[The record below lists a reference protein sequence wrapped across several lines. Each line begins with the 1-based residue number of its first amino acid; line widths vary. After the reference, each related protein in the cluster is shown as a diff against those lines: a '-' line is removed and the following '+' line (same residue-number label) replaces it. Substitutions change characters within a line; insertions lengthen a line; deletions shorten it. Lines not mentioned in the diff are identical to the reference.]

1 MLVGTAFAALIA
13 GVLTLQAVNSTVAR
27 PGFFPDQLKR
37 ADAYQFVIEDLL
49 TAVLEDT
56 RRLDA
61 GEFGGEF
68 EGNPLVSSGLTTQQI
83 AGAVRRA
90 TPPEDLEAL
99 LAPAVERIAEY
110 GTGERDEITL
120 TVDAGEHLE
129 ALARELTEL
138 MRESGAYGRLLA
150 KELTPM
156 FARRVDE
163 ELPPSSDES
172 GWASF
177 LRGNGGDAGGSLVRV
192 FTRVVTPEWLSH
204 QVERA
209 ADELT
214 AYLVA
219 RSDGFE
225 LRIELDDAQV
235 AEAADEINAII
246 GEADA
251 YDVAYATVV
260 EPAAEARV
268 DAVVE
273 LPYGIVL
280 TRTDVLAS
288 LRATAS
294 PAWVEREA
302 AMLAGSVS
310 AYLTGQTEGF
320 TAALDL
326 VPLKADVAS
335 VLTAMAA
342 ASLRDTLRGL
352 PECSTAAESAKA
364 RAILRRELPA
374 CIPSGLEAADIVDM
388 AVPVLSSSIDE
399 SVLDRVPDTVQYT
412 EQDLRDALSQDDG
425 PEVLEVLDDIREFFT
440 EGWTY
445 SDADLRAD
453 LSDDEDAIE
462 LIEDVRSLLSDGYV
476 IETSAESREWASWAR
491 RGRWIGGLA
500 AGVLLLAVAFLG
512 GRSWRGRVAWAAA
525 VLLVSAG
532 VAALVSGPLYQAAS
546 GAVFDALR
554 EGLADP
560 DSKFPLT
567 SELLA
572 NKLPEVI
579 EMVAD
584 EFMGDI
590 ARNSLILAVVAAV
603 PLLASL
609 FWERI
614 AAAAGRAQP

>member
-1 MLVGTAFAALIA
+1 M
-13 GVLTLQAVNSTVAR
+13 
-27 PGFFPDQLKR
+27 
-37 ADAYQFVIEDLL
+37 
-49 TAVLEDT
+49 
-56 RRLDA
+56 
-61 GEFGGEF
+61 
-68 EGNPLVSSGLTTQQI
+68 
-83 AGAVRRA
+83 
-90 TPPEDLEAL
+90 
-99 LAPAVERIAEY
+99 
-110 GTGERDEITL
+110 
-120 TVDAGEHLE
+120 
-129 ALARELTEL
+129 
-138 MRESGAYGRLLA
+138 
-150 KELTPM
+150 
-156 FARRVDE
+156 
-163 ELPPSSDES
+163 
-172 GWASF
+172 
-177 LRGNGGDAGGSLVRV
+177 
-192 FTRVVTPEWLSH
+192 
-204 QVERA
+204 
-209 ADELT
+209 
-214 AYLVA
+214 
-219 RSDGFE
+219 
-225 LRIELDDAQV
+225 DDVQV

-246 GEADA
+246 GEVDA

-268 DAVVE
+268 DAVGE

-364 RAILRRELPA
+364 RAMLRRELPA
-374 CIPSGLEAADIVDM
+374 CIPSGLDAADIVDM

-399 SVLDRVPDTVQYT
+399 SVLDRVPDMVQYT

-425 PEVLEVLDDIREFFT
+425 PEVLEVLDDIREFFI

-462 LIEDVRSLLSDGYV
+462 
-476 IETSAESREWASWAR
+476 TSAESREWASWVR

-500 AGVLLLAVAFLG
+500 AGILLVAVAFLG

-546 GAVFDALR
+546 GAVFDAVR

-590 ARNSLILAVVAAV
+590 ARNSLILAVVAAG

>member
-1 MLVGTAFAALIA
+1 M
-13 GVLTLQAVNSTVAR
+13 
-27 PGFFPDQLKR
+27 
-37 ADAYQFVIEDLL
+37 
-49 TAVLEDT
+49 
-56 RRLDA
+56 
-61 GEFGGEF
+61 
-68 EGNPLVSSGLTTQQI
+68 
-83 AGAVRRA
+83 
-90 TPPEDLEAL
+90 
-99 LAPAVERIAEY
+99 
-110 GTGERDEITL
+110 
-120 TVDAGEHLE
+120 
-129 ALARELTEL
+129 RELTEL
-138 MRESGAYGRLLA
+138 MRESGAYGRLLE

-288 LRATAS
+288 LRDTAS

-302 AMLAGSVS
+302 AMLTGSVS
-310 AYLTGQTEGF
+310 AYLTGQTEGSRQRS
-320 TAALDL
+320 TL
-326 VPLKADVAS
+326 VPLKADAAS

-342 ASLRDTLRGL
+342 ASLRDTLRAL

-364 RAILRRELPA
+364 RAMLRRELPA
-374 CIPSGLEAADIVDM
+374 CIPSGLDAADVVDM

-462 LIEDVRSLLSDGYV
+462 LIEDVRSLLSDGYAV
-476 IETSAESREWASWAR
+476 ETSTESREWASWAR

-584 EFMGDI
+584 EFVGDI
-590 ARNSLILAVVAAV
+590 ARNSVILAVVAAG